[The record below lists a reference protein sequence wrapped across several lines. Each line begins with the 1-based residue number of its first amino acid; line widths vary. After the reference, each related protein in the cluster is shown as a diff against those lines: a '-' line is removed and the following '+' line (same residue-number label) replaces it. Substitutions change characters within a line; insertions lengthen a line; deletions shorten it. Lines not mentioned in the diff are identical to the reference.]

1 MSDLQ
6 SPSTVKALF
15 DAAKAD
21 GPSAAARA
29 KIWTGVSTAAGSAA
43 VAASAASTGGVGGA
57 GGLSAAKML
66 VLGTL
71 LGGSVTVG
79 LGMWVLHVG
88 PELVTPARGA
98 SVAAASAGE
107 IGAATLP
114 MPPPEGATSTPT
126 PTATPTATSTS
137 TSTSTSTATSTSTS
151 TSTPTSTATSTSTS
165 PATKA
170 KSSPHFDAL
179 AREASLVAEARG
191 ALMRGDPTGAL
202 HDIRAVRTLVP
213 ERQLVPE
220 ELAIEAQSLR
230 ALGKQEDADNVDETL
245 RSRFPESALAR

>member
-1 MSDLQ
+1 MSDMQ
-6 SPSTVKALF
+6 SPWAVKALF

-29 KIWTGVSTAAGSAA
+29 KIWTGVSGAAGGAA
-43 VAASAASTGGVGGA
+43 AGAAAAGGVGA
-57 GGLSAAKML
+57 GGVSAAKML

-71 LGGSVTVG
+71 LGGTVTVG
-79 LGMWVLHVG
+79 LGMLVLHVG
-88 PELVTPARGA
+88 PGLDAPAHGA

-114 MPPPEGATSTPT
+114 MPPPETATPTATATATTT
-126 PTATPTATSTS
+126 PTATPT
-137 TSTSTSTATSTSTS
+137 
-151 TSTPTSTATSTSTS
+151 PTK
-165 PATKA
+165 PK
-170 KSSPHFDAL
+170 PLPRFDAL

-191 ALMRGDPTGAL
+191 ALMRGDPSGAL
-202 HDIRAVRTLVP
+202 HDIRAVRTLLP

-230 ALGKQEDADNVDETL
+230 ALGKQQDADEVDETL
-245 RSRFPESALAR
+245 RSHFPESALAR